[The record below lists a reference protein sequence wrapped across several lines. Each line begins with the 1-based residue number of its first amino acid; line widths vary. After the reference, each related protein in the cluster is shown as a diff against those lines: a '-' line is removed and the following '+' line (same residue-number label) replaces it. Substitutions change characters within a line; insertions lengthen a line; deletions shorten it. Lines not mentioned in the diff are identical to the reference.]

1 MTKVI
6 IDNEVTYTVE
16 ISNSAAD
23 VQIISGG
30 AGTSL
35 IEETAGSITTLR
47 TVSSGDNLN
56 ITAADSNISVT
67 LADDITVNTV
77 TGDLFGAIDF
87 NAKNTEGST
96 ITKGTPVYISGHSG
110 SHPEIGIAQND
121 DINKMPAFGIAAE
134 DINNNNRGDIATFGE
149 VTGFDTSAFAVGDEL
164 YISNSGTLTNIR
176 PTATNQRV
184 QKVAKVIRSH
194 ASQGILFL
202 SGAGRTNDVPNV
214 FDYNMFPSVDGFVQF
229 GDPSFRWG
237 AVHAVNVE
245 ATTVSGDLTG
255 DVTGNLS
262 SNTYI
267 TGDFIPSADLT
278 YNLGS
283 PTNQWHSAY
292 VGPGSLYIEGQ
303 KVIGSTDGTINFTT
317 DDDENMSI
325 FAGGAG
331 TEGTMTIG
339 SAGLVT
345 NIQDATV
352 NLGPLGGAGTTYVR
366 NTLNAPTL
374 HNGPLELTGT
384 LINQTTANQNL
395 EIRTNGTGYLHA
407 NVAEMYVGPISGAVK
422 IDENSI
428 TATAGTLTVTGNLT
442 GDVTGNLTGDVTGDV
457 TGNLTGDVTGNVTG
471 NLTGNVT
478 GNLTGDVTGDVTGN
492 LTGNVTG
499 DLTGH
504 LLRSTTDTR
513 SLEPVQ
519 NNTYTCGSAGRGWSA
534 VYVGSTTKL
543 EEGKLSTTANNQ
555 TITLE
560 AEGSGYISLYGD
572 SVNFGQTGGTGYLSI
587 SGSTGAL
594 TANGTYDKLI
604 LDDAVQI
611 NGSITASDDEVT
623 VDDDLKITGDLHLDG
638 DLNNGGSAVT
648 VSDDLKVIGSASTKN
663 TVIGDQTV
671 AGIYDMHGI
680 RVSADDTCWAGI
692 SLEEYVGGANKPG
705 APGFTNPTFGTEVI
719 GGTPTA
725 KEAVPAEKRL
735 FILQA
740 LAANTAQGD
749 IPTTAN
755 FRIKANTTEAQ
766 TPTNRG
772 TQVTID
778 TIDNGSSTATESLVI
793 HGNTVTINSSGDG
806 ILKSGGTLILDD
818 TVEVTGTFD
827 AKSTII
833 NSTGNV
839 QVNDNLDVTGSL
851 TVDGAVTLGSSNTD
865 SITVNGPMTCIN
877 GLVLTSMDTAT
888 ANYLAGVLGIIDEG
902 AIAYITDGDN
912 GGKCIA
918 VYDGSNWK
926 RISFGSN
933 ISSS

>member
-56 ITAADSNISVT
+56 IAVADSDIAVT

-77 TGDLFGAIDF
+77 TGDLFGAVDF

-110 SHPEIGIAQND
+110 SHPEISIAVND
-121 DINKMPAFGIAAE
+121 DSNKMPAFGIAAE
-134 DINNNNRGDIATFGE
+134 DITNHQRGDIATFGE

-194 ASQGILFL
+194 QNNGILFIM
-202 SGAGRTNDVPNV
+202 GAGRTNDVPNV

-229 GDPSFRWG
+229 GSESFRWG

-255 DVTGNLS
+255 DVTGNLTGNLS

-283 PTNQWHSAY
+283 PTNAWHSAY
-292 VGPGSLYIEGQ
+292 IGPGSLYIDGHKVLGSDETGQ
-303 KVIGSTDGTINFTT
+303 IDITTDDDQNLNIFAGGSGTDGTIT
-317 DDDENMSI
+317 MGS
-325 FAGGAG
+325 AGGA
-331 TEGTMTIG
+331 
-339 SAGLVT
+339 T
-345 NIQDATV
+345 NIQDAAV
-352 NLGPLGGAGTTYVR
+352 NLGPTTNDGTINVR
-366 NTLNAPTL
+366 GTLEAADI
-374 HNGPLELTGT
+374 HNGPLELSGT
-384 LINQTTANQNL
+384 LIEQTSPNQNL

-407 NVAEMYVGPISGAVK
+407 NVADLYVGPLSGAVK

-428 TATAGTLTVTGNLT
+428 SATAGTLTVTGNLT
-442 GDVTGNLTGDVTGDV
+442 GDVTGDLTSSGTSTFSGTVDLNGATVNNAAFD
-457 TGNLTGDVTGNVTG
+457 
-471 NLTGNVT
+471 
-478 GNLTGDVTGDVTGN
+478 

-519 NNTYTCGSAGRGWSA
+519 NNTYTCGTDARGWSA
-534 VYVGSTTKL
+534 VYVGSNTKL
-543 EEGKLSTTANNQ
+543 EEGKLSTTASNQ
-555 TITLE
+555 PITLE

-572 SVNFGQTGGTGYLSI
+572 SVNFGETGGTGYLSI

-611 NGSITASDDEVT
+611 NGSITSSDDEVT
-623 VDDDLKITGDLHLDG
+623 VDDDLK
-638 DLNNGGSAVT
+638 
-648 VSDDLKVIGSASTKN
+648 VIGSVSSKNTTIGDATVSSGQYDTHGFKIEAGDTAWASVILDEYVGDVDKPAPAFTNPSIVGQVTGGTVGNEAAVPSGKRLMVIAGHGTYDNNGSIEFPPSSPFRMLAETTENHTASARGTKFQIETTPDGSTNKN
-663 TVIGDQTV
+663 TV
-671 AGIYDMHGI
+671 
-680 RVSADDTCWAGI
+680 
-692 SLEEYVGGANKPG
+692 
-705 APGFTNPTFGTEVI
+705 
-719 GGTPTA
+719 
-725 KEAVPAEKRL
+725 L
-735 FILQA
+735 F
-740 LAANTAQGD
+740 QGD
-749 IPTTAN
+749 
-755 FRIKANTTEAQ
+755 
-766 TPTNRG
+766 
-772 TQVTID
+772 
-778 TIDNGSSTATESLVI
+778 
-793 HGNTVTINSSGDG
+793 TVNINAGGDG
-806 ILKSGGTLILDD
+806 VIRSGNNLKLGSPLDTNNNNIFNSGGD
-818 TVEVTGTFD
+818 VVVG
-827 AKSTII
+827 
-833 NSTGNV
+833 
-839 QVNDNLDVTGSL
+839 DNLKVNNEL
-851 TVDGAVTLGSSNTD
+851 TVDGQTNLNGNVNLGNANTD
-865 SITVNGPMTCIN
+865 VITASGKLKASNGFGNT
-877 GLVLTSMDTAT
+877 VLDTAT
-888 ANYLAGVLGIIDEG
+888 ANYLSGVLGIVQTGDQG
-902 AIAYITDGDN
+902 YISDGNN
-912 GGKCIA
+912 GSPCMA
-918 VYDGSNWK
+918 FFDGSNWK
-926 RISFGSN
+926 KFHAPNDN